1 LDSDCPVGGY
11 SDFIEDQ
18 EVQIMTVT
26 AQLIVS
32 NGDQRFAI
40 ELTSQALCATVAKLP
55 GNASQNGLFDL
66 LSKHPD
72 SQVRLAVAGMENL
85 PNEAVE
91 RLAADSSLMVV
102 LQVLKSQTARQSL
115 NSSQVHTLALRDPE
129 VAALVAA
136 TLEDFNLDGDAVLAY
151 LENHP
156 DSHVRGKLA
165 GNPFIG
171 NAVLRRIATGDQ
183 DARVREIAADM
194 LV

>member
-11 SDFIEDQ
+11 GDFIEDQ
-18 EVQIMTVT
+18 EEPIMTVT

-32 NGDQRFAI
+32 NGDQRFAS

-55 GNASQNGLFDL
+55 DSPSQNGLFDL
-66 LSKHPD
+66 LSRHPD

-85 PNEAVE
+85 PIEAVE

-102 LQVLKSQTARQSL
+102 LQVMKSQTARQSM
-115 NSSQVHTLALRDPE
+115 NSGQVHTLALRDPE

-136 TLEDFNLDGDAVLAY
+136 ALEDFNLDGDTVLAY

-156 DSHVRGKLA
+156 DSHVRAKLA

-171 NAVLRRIATGDQ
+171 NAVLRRIAAGDS

-194 LV
+194 VV

>member
-1 LDSDCPVGGY
+1 
-11 SDFIEDQ
+11 
-18 EVQIMTVT
+18 
-26 AQLIVS
+26 
-32 NGDQRFAI
+32 
-40 ELTSQALCATVAKLP
+40 
-55 GNASQNGLFDL
+55 
-66 LSKHPD
+66 
-72 SQVRLAVAGMENL
+72 MENL

-102 LQVLKSQTARQSL
+102 LQVLKSKTARQSI
-115 NSSQVHTLALRDPE
+115 NSGQIHILTQRDPE

-136 TLEDFNLDGDAVLAY
+136 ALEDFNLDGDTVLAY

-156 DSHVRGKLA
+156 DSQVRAKLA

-194 LV
+194 VV

>member
-1 LDSDCPVGGY
+1 
-11 SDFIEDQ
+11 
-18 EVQIMTVT
+18 MTVT

-55 GNASQNGLFDL
+55 DNASQNGLFDL
-66 LSKHPD
+66 LSRHPD
-72 SQVRLAVAGMENL
+72 SQVRLAVAGMESL
-85 PNEAVE
+85 PNEAIQ
-91 RLAADSSLMVV
+91 RLAVDSSLMVV
-102 LQVLKSQTARQSL
+102 LQVLKSKSARQSM
-115 NSSQVHTLALRDPE
+115 NSGQVHTVALRDPE

-136 TLEDFNLDGDAVLAY
+136 TLEDFDLDGDTLLVY

-156 DSHVRGKLA
+156 DTHVRAKVA

-171 NAVLRRIATGDQ
+171 NAVLRRIAAGDR

-194 LV
+194 MV